1 MFPSVDPKQ
10 SFPNLEEGV
19 LAYWRAH
26 KTFEKSV
33 TSREGAP
40 EYTFYD
46 GPPFATGTP
55 HYGHIL
61 AGVLKDVVPRFWTMQ
76 GRRVERKFG
85 WDTHGLPIENIV
97 EKKLGISGKK
107 DIEEKVGVF
116 AFNEECRKNVFT
128 YVDEWKRVVERT
140 GRWVDM
146 ENDYKTL
153 DCDFMESVWWVFKTV
168 HDKGLIYESHRVVP
182 YCPRCSTPLSNFEV
196 NQGYENRQDKAV
208 TVKFRLLD
216 QDNTFVLAWTTTPWT
231 LPANLGLAVGAE
243 LEYSKIKD
251 LATGEL
257 YILASDRVAT
267 YYKDPAAY
275 ELVETL
281 TGSTLVGLAYEPV
294 VQDIRTLPEVVAGGD
309 IATWYKPGDNMY
321 TVQAGHHVTTDSGT
335 GVVHIAPAYGEDDA
349 EIGKKTNMGFYL
361 HIDAAGKVEHSSI
374 GNEEWVFDFNQTVID
389 RLKATGKMIHIGT
402 IDHSYPHCYR
412 CKTPLI
418 YRAISAWYLNVES
431 IRERM
436 LASNAKT
443 RWVPEN
449 IREGRFGKW
458 LEGARDWNISRN
470 RYWGSAI
477 PVWKS
482 EDGEI
487 LVIGSVEELY
497 EYNKPF
503 GDIEKRAEGYFYTAN
518 GAIGNETPIDIH
530 KHYVDKILL
539 QKDGKTFTRIPEVLD
554 CWFESGSMPYA
565 QKHYP
570 FENKEAFEAS
580 FPADFIC
587 EGLDQT
593 RGWFYTLVVLATAL
607 FDSPAFQNVIVNGIL
622 LAEDGRKMSKSLQN
636 YPDPMELLNR
646 HGADAVR
653 LYLMSSPAVRAE
665 ELRFSESDVIETVKK
680 GILPLWNTYSFFTTY
695 ANIDGWKPNMGSL
708 HFVRHGETIANFE
721 IRLSDGGENSPLNA
735 SGQAQAT
742 ATGKRLA
749 EAGTQFDVI
758 VASPLARTHKTAE
771 LIAKEVGFTGEI
783 VTENCLS
790 EHSAGCYSGRP
801 YDEIIEEHFK
811 ETGVRYERHEVIAK
825 IVKNHP
831 SSESNEDFDAR
842 NAKFYDELVARYPGK
857 KILVVAH
864 GGTFRS
870 WCKHVF
876 GLTHEA
882 AFTRAYAIKNAECV
896 QLPMVVRANPLDRW
910 VMGELHT
917 LAARVQD
924 SFERYELQTASRAI
938 VEFMDDL
945 TNWYVRRSR
954 RRFWKSES
962 DSDKASAY
970 ETLYTV
976 LTTLCKIAA
985 PIIPFVTEHVYRNLT
1000 SHESVH
1006 LEYFPAFD
1014 RFAVSPQL
1022 LADMK
1027 KTKELVT
1034 LGLALRSR
1042 KKLRVR
1048 QPLASITIGEN
1059 LDDYFLEILR
1069 EELNVKEVKFDD
1081 MSKHAKLVCKPNA
1094 RLIGP
1099 KFGKEVQAVIVAA
1112 KSGNFSSLEDG
1123 KVQVGAFVL
1132 EAGEYELA
1140 YEPLTEDA
1148 DIEGGAGMV
1157 LMMDTHVTDDL
1168 KLEGYARDI
1177 VRAIQ
1182 DLRKESAFDV
1192 SDRISIGLMADEDIA
1207 RATTMFQDIIMSETL
1222 ATSLQMNELPGA
1234 TARREESLDDMKFTL
1249 TIARV

>member
-1 MFPSVDPKQ
+1 
-10 SFPNLEEGV
+10 
-19 LAYWRAH
+19 
-26 KTFEKSV
+26 
-33 TSREGAP
+33 
-40 EYTFYD
+40 
-46 GPPFATGTP
+46 
-55 HYGHIL
+55 
-61 AGVLKDVVPRFWTMQ
+61 
-76 GRRVERKFG
+76 
-85 WDTHGLPIENIV
+85 
-97 EKKLGISGKK
+97 
-107 DIEEKVGVF
+107 
-116 AFNEECRKNVFT
+116 
-128 YVDEWKRVVERT
+128 
-140 GRWVDM
+140 M

-208 TVKFRLLD
+208 TVKFKLLN

-231 LPANLGLAVGAE
+231 LPANLGLAVGTE
-243 LEYSKIKD
+243 IEYSKIKD
-251 LATGEL
+251 LGTGEF

-267 YYKDPAAY
+267 YYKDPTAY

-281 TGSTLVGLAYEPV
+281 SGSTLVGLAYVPLL
-294 VQDIRTLPEVVAGGD
+294 QDVRTLPEVVVGGD
-309 IATWYKPGDNMY
+309 IGIWYKPGDNMY

-389 RLKATGKMIHIGT
+389 RLKATGKIVHIGT

-418 YRAISAWYLNVES
+418 YRAISAWYLNVEN

-482 EDGEI
+482 EDGEV

-503 GDIEKRAEGYFYTAN
+503 GDIEKRAEGYFYTGN
-518 GAIGNETPIDIH
+518 GAIGSETPIDIH

-570 FENKEAFEAS
+570 FENKEAFESS

-636 YPDPMELLNR
+636 YPDPMELLSR
-646 HGADAVR
+646 YGADAVR

-665 ELRFSESDVIETVKK
+665 ELRFSESDVSETAKK

-695 ANIDGWKPNMGSL
+695 ANIDGWKPAAGRHYYM
-708 HFVRHGETIANFE
+708 RHGETDANSE
-721 IRLSDGGENSPLNA
+721 KRLSDGLDDTPLNA
-735 SGQAQAT
+735 LGREQAQKSGQAFKNRGA
-742 ATGKRLA
+742 K
-749 EAGTQFDVI
+749 FDIMFV
-758 VASPLARTHKTAE
+758 SPLARAQETADIVAAE
-771 LIAKEVGFTGEI
+771 TGFTGQKITVEALRERQSG
-783 VTENCLS
+783 VFTGRKYTEV
-790 EHSAGCYSGRP
+790 
-801 YDEIIEEHFK
+801 IEEHNEANGANLTIHDVHSICFADNSV
-811 ETGVRYERHEVIAK
+811 ESEVQFTQRVQAWLQ
-825 IVKNHP
+825 
-831 SSESNEDFDAR
+831 SELPKYADQNV
-842 NAKFYDELVARYPGK
+842 L
-857 KILVVAH
+857 IVAH
-864 GGTFRS
+864 GGVYKS
-870 WCKHVF
+870 VF
-876 GLTHEA
+876 QYFEA
-882 AFTRAYAIKNAECV
+882 VDASVAFDRRLFPTLRNAEYV
-896 QLPMVVRANPLDRW
+896 ELPHAPRVNPMDRW
-910 VMGELHT
+910 IIGELEE
-917 LAARVQD
+917 LNARVQN
-924 SFERYELQTASRAI
+924 SYEKYDLQTMARSI
-938 VEFMDDL
+938 LDFMDDL

-954 RRFWKSES
+954 RRFWRSET
-962 DSDKASAY
+962 DGDKASAY
-970 ETLYTV
+970 ETLHHV
-976 LTTLCKIAA
+976 LVQLCQIAA
-985 PIIPFVTEHVYRNLT
+985 PVIPFVTEQIYRGLT
-1000 SHESVH
+1000 DRESVH
-1006 LEYFPAFD
+1006 LEYFPEFN
-1014 RFAVSPQL
+1014 RFSVPRDIRD
-1022 LADMK
+1022 DMAR
-1027 KTKELVT
+1027 TKQFVT
-1034 LGLALRSR
+1034 LGLALRGR

-1048 QPLASITIGEN
+1048 QPLQSVTIGATLSE
-1059 LDDYFLEILR
+1059 YYVEILKD
-1069 EELNVKEVKFDD
+1069 ELNVKEVIMGAD
-1081 MSKHAKLVCKPNA
+1081 MSQVARLVCRPNA
-1094 RLIGP
+1094 RMIGP
-1099 KFGKEVQAVIVAA
+1099 RFGKQVQEIIQTA
-1112 KSGNFSSLEDG
+1112 KAGNFTELDG
-1123 KVQVGAFVL
+1123 GRVQVGEAVL
-1132 EAGEYELA
+1132 EAGEFELV
-1140 YEPLTEDA
+1140 YEPLSLDM
-1148 DIEGGAGMV
+1148 DVEGGGGLV
-1157 LMMDTHVTDDL
+1157 LLMDTHVTESL
-1168 KLEGYARDI
+1168 RLEGIARDI

-1182 DLRKESAFDV
+1182 DLRKEADYAV
-1192 SDRISIGLMADEDIA
+1192 SDRIHVSIVGGAADA
-1207 RATTMFQDIIMSETL
+1207 VTQNHGYMKSETL
-1222 ATSLQMNELPGA
+1222 ADSLTTETLAKPA
-1234 TARREESLDDMKFTL
+1234 DITREVEIEGETVTIS
-1249 TIARV
+1249 IARA